1 MSGILNRDENNCKYM
16 HSVLFFSVTIISSS
30 FRCAYK

>member
-16 HSVLFFSVTIISSS
+16 HSVLFFSVTIINSN
-30 FRCAYK
+30 FQYAYK